1 MGFPPWASRGS
12 VIHVFLVRLNVYV
25 GHWLVEPILD
35 LTKSMEKSLE
45 TCNSRVLLTSLNILY
60 YEQWTLWRV
69 MKNQWKNKRGL
80 SSRESSIQL
89 TLRRTRKFIPP
100 SWYKGGGGWNP
111 SPEFLIFVSIS
122 KRFYLWWKTFDLL
135 NKMRYILWV
144 MPLLEACDV
153 TNNGRHLVR
162 LDFTKN

>member
-1 MGFPPWASRGS
+1 MSGIG
-12 VIHVFLVRLNVYV
+12 LLNQ
-25 GHWLVEPILD
+25 W
-35 LTKSMEKSLE
+35 SMEKSLE

-100 SWYKGGGGWNP
+100 SWYKGGGDGTPPRSFW
-111 SPEFLIFVSIS
+111 
-122 KRFYLWWKTFDLL
+122 YL
-135 NKMRYILWV
+135 
-144 MPLLEACDV
+144 
-153 TNNGRHLVR
+153 LVFR
-162 LDFTKN
+162 NDFTFGGKPLISSTRWGIFYGWCRCWRPVTSPTMVAILSAWILPRIRSQVKTARNGDFFCALHET